1 MIRNRHKDLWLDSR
15 IEGFM
20 EKGLLQGSA
29 VIRLRNRVYV
39 RAKMR
44 DGVMHG
50 FAHSVGTRITMP
62 LAREHNVKDVND
74 PNFGTVAAR
83 DGNRFHCVLVN
94 KNLCN

>member
-1 MIRNRHKDLWLDSR
+1 
-15 IEGFM
+15 M

-29 VIRLRNRVYV
+29 VIWLRNRVYV
-39 RAKMR
+39 RAKVR

-62 LAREHNVKDVND
+62 LAKEHNVKDVND

-83 DGNRFHCVLVN
+83 DVYRFHYCLLVDQ
-94 KNLCN
+94 NLYATDY

>member
-1 MIRNRHKDLWLDSR
+1 M
-15 IEGFM
+15 
-20 EKGLLQGSA
+20 QGSA

-39 RAKMR
+39 RAKMT

-74 PNFGTVAAR
+74 PNFGTVTAR
-83 DGNRFHCVLVN
+83 DENYCSSHLCLIL
-94 KNLCN
+94 NLLILYTTK